1 MRPNE
6 LVRRRLRVRM
16 MARRVMVQRRASHRR
31 DLLPLPRADPVPSDV
46 PFRPGVHPPPIR
58 AGTHSYG
65 HRTIQ

>member
-16 MARRVMVQRRASHRR
+16 MARRVMVQRRVSHRR
-31 DLLPLPRADPVPSDV
+31 DLLPLPRADPSPSDV
-46 PFRPGVHPPPIR
+46 PNRAGVHPPPILI
-58 AGTHSYG
+58 GTYSYG